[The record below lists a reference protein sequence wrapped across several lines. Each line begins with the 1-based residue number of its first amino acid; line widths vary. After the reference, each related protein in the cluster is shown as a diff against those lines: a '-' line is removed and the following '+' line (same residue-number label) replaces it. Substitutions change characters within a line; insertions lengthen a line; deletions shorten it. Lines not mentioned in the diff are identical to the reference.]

1 MEPFERTVE
10 QFLDAQRFRSPRR
23 EAIRLAASSCVKGL
37 MLREGEGGGEASI
50 ARVHLGRRDAVL
62 LRFVKPAEL
71 KPFVERWEKQ
81 RGMLRYHHLFW
92 VADRV
97 CPGDAANPEL
107 KVYFYL

>member
-1 MEPFERTVE
+1 MDPFEQKVE
-10 QFLDAQRFRSPRR
+10 QFLERQNFRGPRR
-23 EAIRLAASSCVKGL
+23 ETIRVTATSCAKGL
-37 MLREGEGGGEASI
+37 MLREGEGDGEASI
-50 ARVHLGRRDAVL
+50 ARIHLDRRDAVL
-62 LRFVKPAEL
+62 LRFVKPAGL

-81 RGMLRYHHLFW
+81 RGILRYHHLFW

>member
-1 MEPFERTVE
+1 MEAFEREVE
-10 QFLDAQRFRSPRR
+10 RFLDAQKFRSPRR
-23 EAIRLAASSCVKGL
+23 EAIRLAASSCAKGL
-37 MLREGEGGGEASI
+37 MLSEGEGEASI
-50 ARVHLGRRDAVL
+50 ARVHLDRRDAIL
-62 LRFVKPAEL
+62 LRFVKPAGL

-81 RGMLRYHHLFW
+81 RGILRYHHLFW

>member
-1 MEPFERTVE
+1 M
-10 QFLDAQRFRSPRR
+10 DAQKCTSPRR
-23 EAIRLAASSCVKGL
+23 EAVRLTASSCVKGL
-37 MLREGEGGGEASI
+37 MLQEGDGEASI
-50 ARVHLGRRDAVL
+50 ARVHLDRRDAIL
-62 LRFVKPAEL
+62 LRFVKPAGL

-81 RGMLRYHHLFW
+81 RGILRYHHLFW

>member
-1 MEPFERTVE
+1 MEAFERDVE
-10 QFLDAQRFRSPRR
+10 KFLDAHQFRSPRR

-37 MLREGEGGGEASI
+37 MIREGEGEGEATI
-50 ARVHLGRRDAVL
+50 ARVHLDRRDAVL
-62 LRFVKPAEL
+62 LRFVKPAGL